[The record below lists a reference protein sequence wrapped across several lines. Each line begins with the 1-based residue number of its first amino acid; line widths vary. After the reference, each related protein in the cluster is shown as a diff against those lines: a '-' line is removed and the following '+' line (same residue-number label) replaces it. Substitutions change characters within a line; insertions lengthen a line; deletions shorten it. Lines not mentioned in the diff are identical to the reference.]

1 MPRFPYMNFPFP
13 YYNSRRFST
22 SYMNSPSPAFSA
34 NFQNAE
40 FSKFQNVNTKDFQKN
55 LTTQFQN
62 QKQSFDLG
70 NTSSISTNDTV
81 SNLSHFDTYHF
92 EKTKNK
98 SNNNSND
105 YLFDLFGLKIYT
117 DDVLL
122 VSLIYFLYSEGVK
135 DEGLFIVLILLLL
148 S

>member
-1 MPRFPYMNFPFP
+1 MPKFPYFSSPFP
-13 YYNSRRFST
+13 YYTGRRFSKP
-22 SYMNSPSPAFSA
+22 YFNSSPAFFDRPQNKKA
-34 NFQNAE
+34 CNNQTVNYNNFQN
-40 FSKFQNVNTKDFQKN
+40 SRPTQVQNVN
-55 LTTQFQN
+55 
-62 QKQSFDLG
+62 
-70 NTSSISTNDTV
+70 
-81 SNLSHFDTYHF
+81 SNECHF
-92 EKTKNK
+92 EKQKNK
-98 SNNNSND
+98 SNNNNND

>member
-13 YYNSRRFST
+13 YYNNKPLSKAYNPSSFSNGSLADKT
-22 SYMNSPSPAFSA
+22 STTFSLDCTKPQA
-34 NFQNAE
+34 SQQHLEFQN
-40 FSKFQNVNTKDFQKN
+40 
-55 LTTQFQN
+55 
-62 QKQSFDLG
+62 DLAL
-70 NTSSISTNDTV
+70 SSSNSSSV
-81 SNLSHFDTYHF
+81 SNRFVD
-92 EKTKNK
+92 KKNK
-98 SNNNSND
+98 SNNSNDD